1 MDQMAVSPAGPTE
14 ASASASLGPPTMV
27 AKLTP
32 TIARPRPIAG
42 VPSQVGYVMLVLMP
56 RLTAAMPA
64 QRSSMLYERR
74 NAAEQA
80 EQVVHPA
87 FRCVADLHT
96 RIEFFTD
103 RIATP
108 TTKG

>member
-1 MDQMAVSPAGPTE
+1 
-14 ASASASLGPPTMV
+14 
-27 AKLTP
+27 
-32 TIARPRPIAG
+32 
-42 VPSQVGYVMLVLMP
+42 
-56 RLTAAMPA
+56 
-64 QRSSMLYERR
+64 MLYERR

-108 TTKG
+108 ATKG